1 MLTGIRD
8 GQKFETD
15 IDGVHVVIENV
26 IRNTLRSETGGEIA
40 DDELITSECTFTV
53 SKDGKKYA
61 VEAYHIV
68 DDHDMYCISVYDN
81 TTDEARDTATRIET
95 TYFDSCGGTTE
106 DLNVDN
112 DSKIEA
118 VILTVLFGYNTGLI
132 IPF

>member
-1 MLTGIRD
+1 MLALRNGE
-8 GQKFETD
+8 KFETN

-53 SKDGKKYA
+53 SKDGEKYA
-61 VEAYHIV
+61 VETYHV
-68 DDHDMYCISVYDN
+68 LDDHDMYCVSVYDN
-81 TTDEARDTATRIET
+81 TTDETRDTMTRIET

-106 DLNVDN
+106 GLNVG